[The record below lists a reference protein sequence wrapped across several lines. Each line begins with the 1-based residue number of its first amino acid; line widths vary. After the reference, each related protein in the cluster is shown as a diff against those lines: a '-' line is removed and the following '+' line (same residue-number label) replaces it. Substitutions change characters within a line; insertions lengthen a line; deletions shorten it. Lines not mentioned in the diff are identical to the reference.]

1 MVITLNPDER
11 IDALTPTAL
20 FGQMTALADPT
31 RSRLLLALERNE
43 LTVNELRSILQ
54 LPQSTISRHLKMLSA
69 EGWVE
74 ARAAGTSR
82 HYRIATASLDASTR
96 KLWLLVRD
104 EVIHSAAAEQD
115 ARRTQAVLSE
125 RSTRSQQFFSTS
137 AGQWDRMRLELF
149 GRRAD
154 VALLG
159 LLDET
164 WRVADLGS
172 GTGAV
177 TQAVAPFVAE
187 VIAIDESTAMLS
199 AARKRL
205 HGLKNVDV
213 RNGRL
218 ESLPLADAEVDV
230 ALLFLVL
237 HYVAEPQVVIREAVR
252 VLKPGGRLL
261 VLDMMPHDRQDLR
274 QTMGH
279 LWQGFDS
286 ATLNDWMSV
295 AGLEGFRYN
304 PLSPDP
310 DAKGPLLF
318 TATGKRT
325 AEAASKTTSRK
336 KTDSVPLMKSA

>member
-1 MVITLNPDER
+1 MEH
-11 IDALTPTAL
+11 LTPPAL

-31 RSRLLLALERNE
+31 RSRLLLAVERNE

-74 ARAAGTSR
+74 ARAERTSR
-82 HYRIATASLDASTR
+82 HYRIATDSLDPASR
-96 KLWLLVRD
+96 RLWHLVRD
-104 EVIHSAAAEQD
+104 EVMHSTAADQD
-115 ARRTQAVLSE
+115 ARRTQAVLAE
-125 RSTRSQQFFSTS
+125 RSTKSQQFFSTS

-159 LLDET
+159 LMDES
-164 WRVADLGS
+164 WKVADLGC

-177 TQAVAPFVAE
+177 SQALAPFVE
-187 VIAIDESTAMLS
+187 QVIAVDESNAMLS

-205 HGLKNVDV
+205 HGIENVDI

-218 ESLPLADAEVDV
+218 EALPLPDGEVDV
-230 ALLFLVL
+230 SLLFLVL
-237 HYVAEPQVVIREAVR
+237 HYAAEPARVIAEAVR

-279 LWQGFDS
+279 LWQGFDRT
-286 ATLNDWMSV
+286 TLGGWMQE
-295 AGLEGFRYN
+295 AGLEGFRYTEL
-304 PLSPDP
+304 PADP
-310 DAKGPLLF
+310 DAKGPTLF

-325 AEAASKTTSRK
+325 AVARSSVRK
-336 KTDSVPLMKSA
+336 KADAAPLTKTA

>member
-1 MVITLNPDER
+1 
-11 IDALTPTAL
+11 
-20 FGQMTALADPT
+20 MTALADPT

-74 ARAAGTSR
+74 ARAEGTSR
-82 HYRIATASLDASTR
+82 HYRIASLESDAPSR
-96 KLWLLVRD
+96 KLWQLVRE
-104 EVIHSAAAEQD
+104 EVIHSTAAEHD
-115 ARRTQAVLSE
+115 ARRTQAVLAA

-159 LLDET
+159 LMDES
-164 WRVADLGS
+164 WQVADLGC
-172 GTGAV
+172 GTGAI
-177 TQAVAPFVAE
+177 TQAVAPFVAQ
-187 VIAIDESTAMLS
+187 VIAVDESTAMLA

-205 HGLKNVDV
+205 HGMETVDI

-218 ESLPLADAEVDV
+218 ESLPLADGEVDV

-237 HYVAEPQVVIREAVR
+237 HYVSDPDRVIGEAVR
-252 VLKPGGRLL
+252 ILKPGGRLL
-261 VLDMMPHDRQDLR
+261 VLDMMPHDRRDLR

-279 LWQGFDS
+279 LWQGFDT
-286 ATLNDWMSV
+286 ATLAGWMQR
-295 AGLEGFRYN
+295 AGLEGYRYT
-304 PLSPDP
+304 PLAPDP
-310 DAKGPLLF
+310 DAKGPMLF

-325 AEAASKTTSRK
+325 SASAARTTNRK
-336 KTDSVPLMKSA
+336 KTDASPVVKTA

>member
-1 MVITLNPDER
+1 
-11 IDALTPTAL
+11 
-20 FGQMTALADPT
+20 MTALADPT

-82 HYRIATASLDASTR
+82 HYRIASDSLDPASR
-96 KLWLLVRD
+96 RLWHIVRD
-104 EVIHSAAAEQD
+104 EIIHSSAAEHD
-115 ARRTQAVLSE
+115 ARRTQAVLAE

-137 AGQWDRMRLELF
+137 AGQWDKMRLELF

-159 LLDET
+159 LLDESWT
-164 WRVADLGS
+164 VADLGC
-172 GTGAV
+172 GTGAIS
-177 TQAVAPFVAE
+177 QSLAPFVE
-187 VIAIDESTAMLS
+187 RVIAVDESSAML
-199 AARKRL
+199 AAAKKRL
-205 HGLKNVDV
+205 HGLANVDI

-218 ESLPLADAEVDV
+218 EALPLDDAEIDV

-237 HYVAEPQVVIREAVR
+237 HYAVEPARVISEAVR

-274 QTMGH
+274 LTMGH
-279 LWQGFDS
+279 LWQGFDRAS
-286 ATLNDWMSV
+286 VADWMEA
-295 AGLEGFRYN
+295 AGLDSFRYSEL
-304 PLSPDP
+304 PADP
-310 DAKGPLLF
+310 EAKGPSLF
-318 TATGKRT
+318 AASGKRR
-325 AEAASKTTSRK
+325 AVAAKSGSRK
-336 KTDSVPLMKSA
+336 KADAVPLMKTA

>member
-1 MVITLNPDER
+1 
-11 IDALTPTAL
+11 
-20 FGQMTALADPT
+20 MTALADPT

-43 LTVNELRSILQ
+43 MSVNELRAVLQ

-74 ARAAGTSR
+74 ARAEGTSR
-82 HYRIATASLDASTR
+82 HYRLASDTLDPAIR
-96 KLWLLVRD
+96 RLWQIVR
-104 EVIHSAAAEQD
+104 EEIMHTSAAEHD
-115 ARRTQAVLSE
+115 ARRTQAVLAE

-154 VALLG
+154 IALLG
-159 LLDET
+159 LLDESWT
-164 WRVADLGS
+164 VADLGS
-172 GTGAV
+172 GTGAI
-177 TQAVAPFVAE
+177 TQSLAPFVE
-187 VIAIDESTAMLS
+187 RVIAVDESGAMLA

-205 HGLKNVDV
+205 HGVENVDI

-218 ESLPLADAEVDV
+218 EALPLSDGEVDV

-237 HYVAEPQVVIREAVR
+237 HYVTDPARVISEAVR

-279 LWQGFDS
+279 LWQGFD
-286 ATLNDWMSV
+286 AVTLSGWMQA

-304 PLSPDP
+304 GLPADP
-310 DAKGPLLF
+310 DAKGPILF
-318 TATGKRT
+318 
-325 AEAASKTTSRK
+325 AASAKRSVAAAKSSRK
-336 KTDSVPLMKSA
+336 KADAVPLMKTA

>member
-1 MVITLNPDER
+1 M
-11 IDALTPTAL
+11 TPSAL

-31 RSRLLLALERNE
+31 RSRILLALERNE
-43 LTVNELRSILQ
+43 LTVNELRSIMQ

-74 ARAAGTSR
+74 ARAEGTSR
-82 HYRIATASLDASTR
+82 HYRLGTSSVDSASR
-96 KLWLLVRD
+96 RLWSLVRD
-104 EVIHSAAAEQD
+104 EVMHTTAAEHD
-115 ARRTQAVLSE
+115 ARRTQSVLAE

-159 LLDET
+159 LLDES
-164 WRVADLGS
+164 WKVADLGC
-172 GTGAV
+172 GTGAI
-177 TQAVAPFVAE
+177 TQALAPFVAQ
-187 VIAIDESTAMLS
+187 VLAVDESGAMLS

-205 HGLKNVDV
+205 HGVENVDI
-213 RNGRL
+213 RTGRL
-218 ESLPLADAEVDV
+218 ESIPLADGEVDI

-237 HYVAEPQVVIREAVR
+237 HYVADPTRVISEAAR

-279 LWQGFDS
+279 VWQGFDRS
-286 ATLNDWMSV
+286 TLGGWMED

-304 PLSPDP
+304 PLPPDP
-310 DAKGPLLF
+310 DAKGPTLF
-318 TATGKRT
+318 AATGKRS
-325 AEAASKTTSRK
+325 AAAARKSTSRK
-336 KTDSVPLMKSA
+336 RADAVPLFKTA

>member
-1 MVITLNPDER
+1 
-11 IDALTPTAL
+11 
-20 FGQMTALADPT
+20 MTALADPT

-82 HYRIATASLDASTR
+82 HYRIATSSLDASTR
-96 KLWLLVRD
+96 KLWQLVRD
-104 EVIHSAAAEQD
+104 EVIRSPAAEQD
-115 ARRTQAVLSE
+115 ARRTQSVLAE

-137 AGQWDRMRLELF
+137 AGQWDRMRVELF

-154 VALLG
+154 IALLG
-159 LLDET
+159 LLDESWT
-164 WRVADLGS
+164 VADLGC
-172 GTGAV
+172 GTGAI
-177 TQAVAPFVAE
+177 TQALAPFVSE
-187 VIAIDESTAMLS
+187 VIAVDESNAMLS

-205 HGLKNVDV
+205 HGVENVDV

-218 ESLPLADAEVDV
+218 ESLPLADGEVDI

-237 HYVAEPQVVIREAVR
+237 HYVAEPQLVIQEAVR

-279 LWQGFDS
+279 LWQGFAS
-286 ATLNDWMSV
+286 PTLGEWMRE
-295 AGLEGFRYN
+295 AGLEGVRYN
-304 PLSPDP
+304 PLPPDP
-310 DAKGPLLF
+310 DAKGPTLF
-318 TATGKRT
+318 AAIGKRS
-325 AEAASKTTSRK
+325 AAAASRTISRK
-336 KTDSVPLMKSA
+336 KTDAVSLKKTA